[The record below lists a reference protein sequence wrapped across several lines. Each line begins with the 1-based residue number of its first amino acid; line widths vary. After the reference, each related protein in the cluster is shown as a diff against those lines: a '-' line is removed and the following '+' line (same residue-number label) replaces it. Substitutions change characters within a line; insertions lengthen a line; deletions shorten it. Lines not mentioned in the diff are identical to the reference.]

1 MLHSK
6 SLKLVWK
13 TLSRAE
19 AAGWKPGPSPP
30 EKSRCSLWSV
40 SYWHQ
45 QLQPSFTPTN
55 QKKWKKMQQRVLTH
69 MCNSLS
75 LRGEKWPFDTF
86 RQCDSFRKLEARSC
100 VQYSR
105 YFAITTMWYYYY
117 PLKHALQS
125 GGGLKTDKKANKVNS
140 WKIFRLSMFSFRPC
154 HSRVA
159 AKRLTRLVP
168 KSVKQDF
175 AKENWTIITAMEQTK
190 WLMNV

>member
-1 MLHSK
+1 M
-6 SLKLVWK
+6 
-13 TLSRAE
+13 E
-19 AAGWKPGPSPP
+19 AAGWKPGLSPP
-30 EKSRCSLWSV
+30 EKSRCRIGL
-40 SYWHQ
+40 
-45 QLQPSFTPTN
+45 LLAPAEEPSFTPTN